1 MNFENR
7 KAFVI
12 PFSVQK
18 SSVWKE
24 VIRYLSE
31 KETTPVEAIY
41 NGIVI

>member
-1 MNFENR
+1 MNLENR
-7 KAFVI
+7 EAFVI

-31 KETTPVEAIY
+31 RDNTC
-41 NGIVI
+41 